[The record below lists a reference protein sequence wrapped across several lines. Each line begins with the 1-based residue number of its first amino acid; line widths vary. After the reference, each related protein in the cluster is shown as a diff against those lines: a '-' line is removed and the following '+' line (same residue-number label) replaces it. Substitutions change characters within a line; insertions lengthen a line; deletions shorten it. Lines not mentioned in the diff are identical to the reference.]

1 MQLIYVRDIMQRDV
15 ITIRPEALVA
25 DAGQQMETSNVR
37 RLVVVDAAGC
47 VVGIVTDADVHEAEA
62 ANRVL
67 NDYEPG
73 AEEEWLTVGDVMT
86 REVIM
91 TEPDATVGQLA
102 SKLIQHKVGGA
113 PVVEPDSSNPC
124 GLRLVGVVT
133 ETDLFRVIVEAEK
146 NG

>member
-1 MQLIYVRDIMQRDV
+1 MQPIYVRDIMQHDV

-86 REVIM
+86 REVI
-91 TEPDATVGQLA
+91 TIEPGATVGQLA
-102 SKLIQHKVGGA
+102 AKLIQHKVGGA
-113 PVVEPDSSNPC
+113 PVIEPDSSNPC
-124 GLRLVGVVT
+124 GLRLVGIVT

>member
-1 MQLIYVRDIMQRDV
+1 MQPIYVRDIMQHDV

-86 REVIM
+86 REVI
-91 TEPDATVGQLA
+91 TIEPDATVGQLA
-102 SKLIQHKVGGA
+102 AKLIQHKVGGA
-113 PVVEPDSSNPC
+113 PVIEPDSSNPC

>member
-1 MQLIYVRDIMQRDV
+1 MQLIYVRDIMQHDV

-47 VVGIVTDADVHEAEA
+47 VVGIVTDADVHEAEV

-102 SKLIQHKVGGA
+102 AKLIQHKVGGV
-113 PVVEPDSSNPC
+113 PVVEPDPSNPC

>member
-1 MQLIYVRDIMQRDV
+1 MQPIYVRDIMQHDV

-86 REVIM
+86 REVI
-91 TEPDATVGQLA
+91 TIEPGATVGQLA
-102 SKLIQHKVGGA
+102 AKLIQHKVGGA
-113 PVVEPDSSNPC
+113 PVIEPDPSNPC

>member
-102 SKLIQHKVGGA
+102 AKLIQHKVGGV
-113 PVVEPDSSNPC
+113 PVVEPDASNPC

-146 NG
+146 HG